1 MPVYLFVLIY
11 KYCAASSLSF
21 TNIYWLT
28 LSRDGD
34 VAVNETGK
42 ILAYSVEK
50 RQTNDIKW

>member
-42 ILAYSVEK
+42 ILAYSGEK